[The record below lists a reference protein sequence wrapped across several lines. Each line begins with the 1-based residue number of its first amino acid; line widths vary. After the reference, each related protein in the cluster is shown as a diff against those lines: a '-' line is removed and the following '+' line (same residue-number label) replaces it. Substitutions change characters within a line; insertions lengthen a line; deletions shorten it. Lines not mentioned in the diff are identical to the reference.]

1 MSNFWKVD
9 SKLAIA
15 QKSVSVPSENGL
27 AYTENGKIVIKVEP
41 SVEYFLPS
49 ESYVQFRLKLR
60 LGGAAR
66 TRLQL
71 SDRTGGHSIINH
83 VRVLSGTG
91 ILLEEIQNYNVL
103 AYLMYSY
110 DTNDTKRRKRSLTER
125 TTMFNP
131 ACASTHGA
139 EQRDN
144 NSCVDNP
151 YFANGKDLGFVYVKV
166 CLPLVAS
173 GLFRNPK
180 IFPTMLTQGLR
191 LEITLE
197 EASRCVQRLCTV
209 APTFLDRDPT
219 KAASGT
225 EWLPR
230 LETVGDAGLGKGWKK
245 TAAFTITAATKA
257 TTCVVTISHPSP
269 SPIGTIP
276 SGTRIL
282 ITLIPAAQPIAGILN
297 GNQWYVKPTGS
308 ANEFEL
314 YGAYDAATGNFSQP
328 ADTSAVAP
336 LAAPYEG
343 IFHIE
348 NFVQQQVFYIDK
360 DQNNI
365 TSVNNCPFVVGE
377 KLSLANVSGALLNN
391 NLDLGTISD
400 IALGT
405 GDHAGYVKITVGTLV
420 FPDAALVDF
429 TTDSVFYSTSFKDAA
444 FKPGYD
450 VDQVELVMQQ
460 VIMPKGYTGSMMKSM
475 KDKGMMRYDFVSF
488 MNYKHSM
495 VSSDTEATI
504 QLPLQNS
511 RAKAVLMLPLD
522 SSSLSAQQ
530 RIEDDDASAFRGIL
544 DQIKEYRFNVDQ
556 KLNPDRPVPLGLL
569 TSGSI
574 EQQYLIELEK
584 SLAQSSIQPTSFR
597 HFNQNFCLGRA
608 LALQGGS
615 MDTRGKNIDVQI
627 SYADTAAKNKLWH
640 MWAAHIKSII
650 VKQNDVS
657 VQV

>member
-49 ESYVQFRLKLR
+49 ESYVQFRLKLN
-60 LGGAAR
+60 LGGTAR

-151 YFANGKDLGFVYVKV
+151 YFANGEALEFVYLKV

-209 APTFLDRDPT
+209 APTFQGNVDTGAASGLEYVPRLSSVGTGAANSGYT
-219 KAASGT
+219 KAAITLTVASI
-225 EWLPR
+225 
-230 LETVGDAGLGKGWKK
+230 TVG
-245 TAAFTITAATKA
+245 AATLIEFA
-257 TTCVVTISHPSP
+257 DAAALAFIDD
-269 SPIGTIP
+269 GTVITFN
-276 SGTRIL
+276 SGF
-282 ITLIPAAQPIAGILN
+282 AG
-297 GNQWYVKPTGS
+297 T
-308 ANEFEL
+308 
-314 YGAYDAATGNFSQP
+314 DAATLNGKVFQLFKVATAKTFEIKTNVTVPEAVDTATMTITKGTATGDFSGF
-328 ADTSAVAP
+328 AAVTKIT
-336 LAAPYEG
+336 LAQD
-343 IFHIE
+343 
-348 NFVQQQVFYIDK
+348 NS
-360 DQNNI
+360 I
-365 TSVNNCPFVVGE
+365 TSVNTCPFTVGE
-377 KLSLANVSGALLNN
+377 LIAIGSDNTNKVKDVFELGAITAITAAANSVSLTVATVTATSLTA
-391 NLDLGTISD
+391 DYDPT
-400 IALGT
+400 A
-405 GDHAGYVKITVGTLV
+405 APVYV
-420 FPDAALVDF
+420 F
-429 TTDSVFYSTSFKDAA
+429 SRSFRHQD
-444 FKPGYD
+444 FKPGYE

-460 VIMPKGYTGSMMKSM
+460 VVMPKGYTASMMKSM
-475 KDKGMMRYDFVSF
+475 QDKGMMRYDFVSF

-495 VSSDTEATI
+495 VSTDTEATV

-522 SSSLSAQQ
+522 SSSRSAQQ
-530 RIEDDDASAFRGIL
+530 RVEDDDDSAFRGIL
-544 DQIKEYRFNVDQ
+544 DGIKEYRFNVDQ

-569 TSGSI
+569 TAGSI

-584 SLAQSSIQPTSFR
+584 SLGQSNIQPTSFR
-597 HFNQNFCLGRA
+597 HFAQNFCLGRA

-627 SYADTAAKNKLWH
+627 SYTDSAAKNKLWH

-650 VKQNDVS
+650 VKQNDIS